1 MAGIV
6 VKPRARILHGH
17 DWVFSSEVLKV
28 FGTPTDGDVV
38 SLKDGKDRLIGSAI
52 YNSKS
57 QIVARRFSRRRQD
70 LDRDFF
76 RRRIAQASEYRDRR
90 KVDPKLRRVVWSESD
105 GLPGVIIDRY
115 GDHFVLQTLT
125 LAMDLRKDS
134 ITTAMVELF
143 GNVIIIERN
152 DAPIRNA
159 EGLELRRGILRGT
172 PSQTA
177 IEIEGIKFEV
187 DLLHGQ
193 KTGFAEGLELR
204 RGILRGTPSQTAIE
218 IEGIKFEVDL
228 LHGQKTG
235 FYLDQKYNYGTVAGY
250 ARDRRVLDCFA
261 NQGAFALTCA
271 RAGAADVTAVE
282 ENRENIGTA
291 KRNAAHN
298 ELKAQWIEQDVFQ
311 FLRAAE
317 KAEAQYDLIVLDP
330 PSFTRT
336 KSGVR
341 DALRGYRELHMR
353 AFKLL
358 SKDGLLATF
367 SCSHHVSDAAFSDT
381 IADALVDA
389 RRSARRMRRFEQ
401 ARDHPILPTIPETEY
416 LRGFLLEMMPGR

>member
-28 FGTPTDGDVV
+28 FGNPADGEVI

-70 LDRDFF
+70 LDFDFF
-76 RRRIAQASEYRDRR
+76 RRRITHASDYRDRR
-90 KVDPKLRRVVWSESD
+90 NVDTKLRRVVWSESD

-125 LAMDLRKDS
+125 CAMDIRKDS
-134 ITTAMVELF
+134 ITAAMVDLF
-143 GNVIIIERN
+143 GDRVIIERN
-152 DAPIRNA
+152 DAPVRNA
-159 EGLELRRGILRGT
+159 EGLELRRGVLRGIL
-172 PSQTA
+172 SEIA
-177 IEIEGIKFEV
+177 IEIEGVKLEV
-187 DLLHGQ
+187 DLLQ
-193 KTGFAEGLELR
+193 
-204 RGILRGTPSQTAIE
+204 
-218 IEGIKFEVDL
+218 
-228 LHGQKTG
+228 GQKTG
-235 FYLDQKYNYGTVAGY
+235 FYLDQRHNYGIVAGY

-271 RAGAADVTAVE
+271 RTGAADVTAVE
-282 ENRENIGTA
+282 ENSANIATA
-291 KRNAAHN
+291 KRNAARN
-298 ELKAQWIEQDVFQ
+298 ELKTRWIEQDVFQ

-317 KAEAQYDLIVLDP
+317 KAGAQYDLIILDP
-330 PSFTRT
+330 PSFTKT
-336 KSGVR
+336 KSGLR

-353 AFKLL
+353 AFRLL

-367 SCSHHVSDAAFSDT
+367 SCSHHVSDGAFLQT
-381 IADALVDA
+381 ITDALVDT
-389 RRSARRMRRFEQ
+389 RRSARRVRQFEQ
-401 ARDHPILPTIPETEY
+401 APDHPVLPTIPETEY
-416 LRGFLLEMMPGR
+416 FRGFLLEMMPGR

>member
-28 FGTPTDGDVV
+28 FGNPADGEVI

-70 LDRDFF
+70 LDFDFF
-76 RRRIAQASEYRDRR
+76 RRRITQASEYRDRR
-90 KVDPKLRRVVWSESD
+90 NVDAKLRRVVWSESD

-125 LAMDLRKDS
+125 CAMDIRKDS
-134 ITTAMVELF
+134 ITVAMVDLF
-143 GNVIIIERN
+143 GDLVIIERN
-152 DAPIRNA
+152 DAPVRNA
-159 EGLELRRGILRGT
+159 EGLELRRGVLRGT
-172 PSQTA
+172 PSEIA
-177 IEIEGIKFEV
+177 IEIEGVKLEV
-187 DLLHGQ
+187 DLLQ
-193 KTGFAEGLELR
+193 
-204 RGILRGTPSQTAIE
+204 
-218 IEGIKFEVDL
+218 
-228 LHGQKTG
+228 GQKTG
-235 FYLDQKYNYGTVAGY
+235 FYLDQRHNYGIVAGY

-271 RAGAADVTAVE
+271 RTGAADVTAVE
-282 ENRENIGTA
+282 ENSANIATA
-291 KRNAAHN
+291 KRNAARN
-298 ELKAQWIEQDVFQ
+298 ELKTRWIEQDVFQ

-317 KAEAQYDLIVLDP
+317 KAGVQYHLIILDP
-330 PSFTRT
+330 PSFTKT
-336 KSGVR
+336 KSGLR

-353 AFKLL
+353 AFRLL

-367 SCSHHVSDAAFSDT
+367 SCSHHVSDDAFLQT
-381 IADALVDA
+381 ITDALVDT
-389 RRSARRMRRFEQ
+389 RRSARRVRQFEQ
-401 ARDHPILPTIPETEY
+401 APDHPVLPTIPETEY
-416 LRGFLLEMMPGR
+416 FRGFLLEMMPGR